1 MMDRTLLERLL
12 EISPEEKRY
21 QNGLAEIQKD
31 LYTRSGSF
39 EIDSAL
45 FLKQNRLITVRP
57 HSRFIDF
64 PQHGHNYIEIMYV
77 YHGSVTHVIDH
88 KELVMEQGDMI
99 LLNQHVQHSVR
110 RAEYEDIGINFIAL
124 PEFFDIPLHMLH
136 EYNVIAEFLA
146 KIFKRNS
153 PQAHYLLFQMRD
165 HAAVRN
171 LIENMVYSMLR
182 SESNSD
188 ILNQYSMG
196 LVFLYLLERME
207 SLKENSSQDYKE
219 IMVQSAL
226 KYIDQ
231 WYPTANL
238 GKIAQDFHQSESSVS
253 KIIKQ
258 KTGCTFQELL
268 IRKRFQKAVAF
279 LVETNLPIEK
289 IVYKI
294 GYENHSYF
302 YRQFKERY
310 GMSPKKY
317 RVEHRERESI
327 RI

>member
-1 MMDRTLLERLL
+1 MGSLDRRNDL
-12 EISPEEKRY
+12 
-21 QNGLAEIQKD
+21 QKD

-219 IMVQSAL
+219 IMVCTEIYRSMASDS
-226 KYIDQ
+226 KP
-231 WYPTANL
+231 WKNCTGFP
-238 GKIAQDFHQSESSVS
+238 SV
-253 KIIKQ
+253 
-258 KTGCTFQELL
+258 
-268 IRKRFQKAVAF
+268 
-279 LVETNLPIEK
+279 
-289 IVYKI
+289 
-294 GYENHSYF
+294 
-302 YRQFKERY
+302 
-310 GMSPKKY
+310 
-317 RVEHRERESI
+317 RVFCK
-327 RI
+327 